1 MEDEVLKNTAE
12 AIGIAEEES
21 GQNAGETLK
30 AFAFR
35 ASDQLYVALR
45 EIIPEG
51 SLSAGLRI
59 GVCAWYGL
67 FYCRLCGD
75 RLKDDRPTRVV
86 DRWCEECYGIITS
99 EDVRGMIEATLPE
112 GSVPAR
118 SERTPD
124 PWPDWVYEPVTD
136 KKVDA
141 KRFRHRQENR
151 IEAKAW
157 RKRKAELA
165 AAATEEKTAE

>member
-1 MEDEVLKNTAE
+1 MEDDVLKNSAE

-21 GQNAGETLK
+21 GQAAGETLK
-30 AFAFR
+30 GFAFR
-35 ASDQLYVALR
+35 ASDQLYVSLR
-45 EIIPEG
+45 EIIPKG
-51 SLSAGLRI
+51 SLSAALRI

-86 DRWCEECYGIITS
+86 DRWCEECYGEITS
-99 EDVRGMIEATLPE
+99 EQVRDMIEATLPE

-118 SERTPD
+118 SERNPD
-124 PWPDWVYEPVTD
+124 PWPAWVYAPVTN

-141 KRFRHRQENR
+141 RRFRDRQEAEF
-151 IEAKAW
+151 EAKAR

-165 AAATEEKTAE
+165 TEAAAKGSAD